1 MGGIKWL
8 YISKENN
15 IYKIPNP
22 KNGRFKEIKELS
34 EQDVLKVML
43 YYRTKNRKPDKL
55 VMVEF
60 DRITLDSQ
68 GVYKV
73 TDERQRRMLQNAFQ
87 FIYNT
92 PQQLAD
98 SKSPFELPQ
107 APSVPSNIE
116 KKALYEYLD
125 QNFPNLGNDAPAIV
139 ENAISSLKKIHEKKI
154 NLIKEANKLRKSNLK
169 LYFESK
175 KV

>member
-8 YISKENN
+8 YISKENK
-15 IYKIPNP
+15 IYKVPNP

-60 DRITLDSQ
+60 DRITLDSK
-68 GVYKV
+68 GVYEV

-87 FIYNT
+87 FLYNT
-92 PQQLAD
+92 PQELVD
-98 SKSPFELPQ
+98 TKSPFELPL
-107 APSVPSNIE
+107 APTVPSDIE
-116 KKALYEYLD
+116 KKAIYEYL
-125 QNFPNLGNDAPAIV
+125 NKNLPNLGNDAPAIV
-139 ENAISSLKKIHEKKI
+139 ENAISSLKKIHEKRI

>member
-8 YISKENN
+8 YISKENK

-22 KNGRFKEIKELS
+22 KDGRFKEIKELS

-68 GVYKV
+68 GVYEV
-73 TDERQRRMLQNAFQ
+73 TDERKKRMLPNAFQ

-92 PQQLAD
+92 PQQLTD
-98 SKSPFELPQ
+98 NKSPFEIPL

-116 KKALYEYLD
+116 KKALYEYLN
-125 QNFPNLGNDAPAIV
+125 QHFPNLGKDAPTIV
-139 ENAISSLKKIHEKKI
+139 ENAISSLKKIHQKKVDF
-154 NLIKEANKLRKSNLK
+154 IKEANKLRKSNLK

>member
-8 YISKENN
+8 YISEENK
-15 IYKIPNP
+15 IYKVPNP
-22 KNGRFKEIKELS
+22 KNGKFKEINELS

-68 GVYKV
+68 GGYEV
-73 TDERQRRMLQNAFQ
+73 TDGRKRRMLQNAFQ

-98 SKSPFELPQ
+98 SISPFELPL

-116 KKALYEYLD
+116 KKALYEFLN

-139 ENAISSLKKIHEKKI
+139 ENAISSLKKIHQKKI
-154 NLIKEANKLRKSNLK
+154 DLIKEANKLRKSNLK

>member
-8 YISKENN
+8 YISKENK
-15 IYKIPNP
+15 IYKVPNP
-22 KNGRFKEIKELS
+22 KNGIFREIKELS

-60 DRITLDSQ
+60 DRITLDSN
-68 GVYKV
+68 GVYEV
-73 TDERQRRMLQNAFQ
+73 IDEREKRMLQNAFQ

-98 SKSPFELPQ
+98 NKSPFELPQ
-107 APSVPSNIE
+107 EPSVPSNIE
-116 KKALYEYLD
+116 KIALYEYLN

-139 ENAISSLKKIHEKKI
+139 ENAISSLKKIHQKKI
-154 NLIKEANKLRKSNLK
+154 NLIEETNKLRKCNLK
-169 LYFESK
+169 LYFESR

>member
-8 YISKENN
+8 YISEENK
-15 IYKIPNP
+15 IYKVPNP

-68 GVYKV
+68 GGYEV
-73 TDERQRRMLQNAFQ
+73 TDERNRRMLQNAFQ

-98 SKSPFELPQ
+98 SKSPFELPL

-116 KKALYEYLD
+116 KKALYEFLN

-139 ENAISSLKKIHEKKI
+139 ENAISSLKKIHQKKI
-154 NLIKEANKLRKSNLK
+154 DLIKEANKLRKSNLK

>member
-8 YISKENN
+8 FISKEH
-15 IYKIPNP
+15 KVFKVPNP

-60 DRITLDSQ
+60 NRITLDSQ
-68 GVYKV
+68 GVYEV
-73 TDERQRRMLQNAFQ
+73 TDESKKRKLQNAFQ

-92 PQQLAD
+92 PQQLSD
-98 SKSPFELPQ
+98 NRSPFELPL
-107 APSVPSNIE
+107 APIVPSDME
-116 KKALYEYLD
+116 KQVLYDYLNR
-125 QNFPNLGNDAPAIV
+125 NFQNLGKDAPAIV

-154 NLIKEANKLRKSNLK
+154 NFIQEANKLRETNLK
-169 LYFESK
+169 LYFDSK
-175 KV
+175 